1 MSHAAFLYAS
11 RDFKYKKAI
20 MENQVVFYSNE
31 LIEFIKLNDI
41 SAEEIITINPEELLN
56 FNSFNWRIMAEV
68 LTISKFE
75 ELQ

>member
-1 MSHAAFLYAS
+1 
-11 RDFKYKKAI
+11 

-31 LIEFIKLNDI
+31 LIEFIKLNGI

>member
-1 MSHAAFLYAS
+1 
-11 RDFKYKKAI
+11 

-31 LIEFIKLNDI
+31 LIEFIKLNGI
-41 SAEEIITINPEELLN
+41 SAEEIITINPEKLLN

>member
-1 MSHAAFLYAS
+1 
-11 RDFKYKKAI
+11 
-20 MENQVVFYSNE
+20 MENQVVVYSNE

>member
-1 MSHAAFLYAS
+1 
-11 RDFKYKKAI
+11 

>member
-1 MSHAAFLYAS
+1 
-11 RDFKYKKAI
+11 

-41 SAEEIITINPEELLN
+41 SAEEIITINPEKLLN